1 MTLLLFD
8 IDGTLVHANGTGRR
22 ALGRGISEWADQP
35 ITTDGV
41 SFSGRTDPA
50 IVETVLRTNDLPTT
64 QNAIDEAVDAYVDA
78 MSGTLTEHDVTVLPG
93 VRDLLSALDDH
104 DEVQLG
110 LVTGN
115 VKKIAYE
122 KLEAHDLDG
131 YFPVGAFGSDHADRN
146 ELPGIARRRAS
157 AYTGRSFPSGDHI
170 AVIGDTVHDIA
181 CARAT
186 PARAIAV
193 CTGGYDR
200 EDLVSHEPDLL
211 VDTLRPTNH
220 VLNHLLH
227 S

>member
-22 ALGRGISEWADQP
+22 ALCRGISDWANQP

-50 IVETVLRTNDLPTT
+50 IVEAVLQTNDLPTT
-64 QNAIDEAVDAYVDA
+64 QNAVNEALDAYIEA
-78 MSGTLTEHDVTVLPG
+78 MSGTLTEDDVTVLPG
-93 VRDLLSALDDH
+93 VRDLLFALDDH

-115 VKKIAYE
+115 VEVIAYE
-122 KLEAHDLDG
+122 KLAVHDLDG
-131 YFPVGAFGSDHADRN
+131 YFPVGAFGSDHADRD
-146 ELPGIARRRAS
+146 ELPEIARRRAS
-157 AYTGRSFPSGDHI
+157 ACTDYSFPSGDHL

-186 PARAIAV
+186 SARAIAV
-193 CTGGYDR
+193 CTGRYER
-200 EDLVSHEPDLL
+200 EDLESQNPDVL
-211 VDTLRPTNH
+211 VETLQPTNK

-227 S
+227 R